1 LYKDEEEKVL
11 GSEEEGMKKNKVIQ
25 CKKCKQDFVWSS
37 EEQEYYKEKDL
48 RSPVYCL
55 ICRSIYSEAK
65 KDDFRGKIN

>member
-1 LYKDEEEKVL
+1 
-11 GSEEEGMKKNKVIQ
+11 MKKNKVIQ

-48 RSPVYCL
+48 GSPVYCL